1 MKKTNLDIIDQDSW
15 NWVKNQKN
23 YYDLRSV
30 ADFIFKIINEYQ
42 KMDVEKWLFLINVEK
57 YFEYSYFDMS
67 EFSYIMELKSDK
79 IVKLVDKYLGSDI
92 PMFNFKNK
100 DLTMK
105 IIRKIHKLMIENR
118 ILPRELSIAYNLRN
132 FMDKNQINNSNYE
145 NLDESNEIIG
155 MDVNNEKILS
165 ILFPDLEERRKEMY
179 SEAINY
185 AEIFIKS
192 KESKDLNCLKCAED
206 CFIKRPDYLYYKSG
220 VDISLDDL
228 KDDLVSEILKK
239 DFKEDYITCYG
250 FCLALTINSL
260 IKKNLLLV
268 KNFIKNELYIF
279 EKPTEITIF
288 IDNLI
293 KISKKEVK
301 SFLKEKELKEYFE
314 EIYEKLSA
322 IA

>member
-30 ADFIFKIINEYQ
+30 ADFIFKIINEYRN
-42 KMDVEKWLFLINVEK
+42 MDIEKLLFLINIEK

-67 EFSYIMELKSDK
+67 EFSYIMELKPDK
-79 IVKLVDKYLGSDI
+79 IVKLVDKFLGSDI
-92 PMFNFKNK
+92 PMFGFQNEELK
-100 DLTMK
+100 TK

-132 FMDKNQINNSNYE
+132 FIDKNQLNMSNYE
-145 NLDESNEIIG
+145 NLDENDEIIG
-155 MDVNNEKILS
+155 IDVNNEKIFS
-165 ILFPDLEERRKEMY
+165 ILFPNTEERRKEIY
-179 SEAINY
+179 SESINY
-185 AEIFIKS
+185 AEKLIKS
-192 KESKDLNCLKCAED
+192 KESNNLKCLKCDED

-228 KDDLVSEILKK
+228 KDDLVSEILKEG
-239 DFKEDYITCYG
+239 FKEDYIVCYG
-250 FCLALTINSL
+250 FCLALAIDSL

-268 KNFIKNELYIF
+268 KNFIENELYIF
-279 EKPTEITIF
+279 EKPTEIMVL
-288 IDNLI
+288 IDILI
-293 KISKKEVK
+293 KISKEEAK
-301 SFLKEKELKEYFE
+301 SFLKEKEQKEHFE
-314 EIYEKLSA
+314 EIYEKLSM